1 MVVKK
6 LVCHQINSDAPQI
19 IPGRSG
25 RSWMDATNQRYAY
38 RCLPL
43 TIANSMGWELLCP
56 ASVVAEWNGGS
67 ELEDITVQVE
77 GVKKPDAI
85 AQSHFGH
92 GVLTFQTNYLFRTDP
107 GCALWVRGSPN
118 SPKDGIAPLDGIVE
132 TDWLE
137 FTFTM
142 NWMFTRPGRVTFEK
156 DEPFCFITPIR
167 YHALDRLVPE
177 IVPIGADAELEA
189 AYQAYGKLRLDFNTR
204 LAADDPEIVKR
215 GWQKW
220 YLRGHRPSGEPG
232 NPQHI
237 SKLHLAAPR
246 LRQTSAHKGLR
257 RKNSV
262 PRGKPRQG
270 D

>member
-246 LRQTSAHKGLR
+246 LRQASAHKGLR
-257 RKNSV
+257 RKKGA
-262 PRGKPRQG
+262 PRSKPRQG

>member
-6 LVCHQINSDAPQI
+6 LVCYQITDNAPQI
-19 IPGRSG
+19 TPGRSE

-43 TIANSMGWELLCP
+43 TIANSMGWELLCSMP
-56 ASVVAEWNGGS
+56 VSAEWNGGP
-67 ELEDITVQVE
+67 ELEDITVKVE
-77 GVKKPDAI
+77 GAENPNSI

-132 TDWLE
+132 TDWLD

-142 NWMFTRPGRVTFEK
+142 NWMFTRPGRVTFEEG
-156 DEPFCFITPIR
+156 EPFCFITPIG
-167 YHALDRLVPE
+167 YHALDELVPE
-177 IVPIGADAELEA
+177 IAPIGADPELKA
-189 AYQAYGKLRLDFNTR
+189 AYEAYGKLRLDFNAK
-204 LAADDPEIVKR
+204 LAENDPDIVNR

-220 YLRGHRPSGEPG
+220 YLRGQRPSGQSG
-232 NPQHI
+232 NPGHI
-237 SKLHLAAPR
+237 SKLRLAAPCFSSSDPAQDP
-246 LRQTSAHKGLR
+246 LPTED
-257 RKNSV
+257 KNAT
-262 PRGKPRQG
+262 R
-270 D
+270 